1 MDKIE
6 LTYTIAAILFGASW
20 GSFLNVVISRVP
32 LNISIVYP
40 PSRCPVCNN
49 KIKPYDNIPILS
61 YLILGG
67 KCRNC
72 KTHISIQY
80 PVVELIGAIMGF
92 VLYKQFDVTFEFLY
106 YFVFVFGLIALCFI
120 DLKTWLVPNSI
131 VFILAG
137 FGLFVPLVFFII
149 KRAFFINIKN
159 SLIGGITGFV
169 IVALIIL
176 IYKFVRK
183 IDALGWGDA
192 FVLGVIGIYLTFR
205 GALYSLFF
213 AVIQASI
220 VGIILIILNKKSTVP
235 YEDVKEDDP
244 IKNKTALPFVP
255 FLVLGALEYLFF
267 GDKIINFYYNLM
279 KL

>member
-72 KTHISIQY
+72 KTKISIQY
-80 PVVELIGAIMGF
+80 PTVELIGAIMGF
-92 VLYKQFDVTFEFLY
+92 ILYKQFDVTFEFLY

-131 VFILAG
+131 VFILGG
-137 FGLFVPLVFFII
+137 FGILVPLIFFII
-149 KRAFFINIKN
+149 KRPFFIHIKN
-159 SLIGGITGFV
+159 SFIGGVTGFV
-169 IVALIIL
+169 IIAAIIL

-192 FVLGVIGIYLTFR
+192 FVLGVIGIYLTFN

-220 VGIILIILNKKSTVP
+220 VGIIFIILNKKSTVP

-255 FLVLGALEYLFF
+255 FLVLGALEYLFL
-267 GDKIINFYYNLM
+267 GDKIINFYYNLI

>member
-72 KTHISIQY
+72 KTKISIQY
-80 PVVELIGAIMGF
+80 PTVELIGAIMGF
-92 VLYKQFDVTFEFLY
+92 ILYKQFDITFEFLY

-131 VFILAG
+131 VFILGG
-137 FGLFVPLVFFII
+137 FGLLIPFVFFII
-149 KRAFFINIKN
+149 KRPFFIHIKN
-159 SLIGGITGFV
+159 SFIGGITGFV
-169 IVALIIL
+169 IIAGIIL

-220 VGIILIILNKKSTVP
+220 VGIIFIILNKKSTVP

-255 FLVLGALEYLFF
+255 FLVLGALEYLFL
-267 GDKIINFYYNLM
+267 GDKIINFYYNLI

>member
-72 KTHISIQY
+72 KTKISIQY
-80 PVVELIGAIMGF
+80 PTVELIGAIMGF
-92 VLYKQFDVTFEFLY
+92 ILYKQFDVTFEFLY

-131 VFILAG
+131 VFVLGG
-137 FGLFVPLVFFII
+137 FGILVPLIFFII
-149 KRAFFINIKN
+149 KRPFFINIKN
-159 SLIGGITGFV
+159 SFIGGVTGFV
-169 IVALIIL
+169 IIAAIIL

-192 FVLGVIGIYLTFR
+192 FVLAIIGIYLTFN

-220 VGIILIILNKKSTVP
+220 IGIILIILNKKSTVP

-255 FLVLGALEYLFF
+255 FLVLGALEYLFL
-267 GDKIINFYYNLM
+267 GDKIINFYYNLI

>member
-72 KTHISIQY
+72 KTKISIQY
-80 PVVELIGAIMGF
+80 PTVELIGAIMGF
-92 VLYKQFDVTFEFLY
+92 ILYKQFDVTFEFLY

-131 VFILAG
+131 VFILGG
-137 FGLFVPLVFFII
+137 FGLLIPFVFFII
-149 KRAFFINIKN
+149 KRPFFIHIKN
-159 SLIGGITGFV
+159 SFIGGITGFV
-169 IVALIIL
+169 IIAGIIL

-220 VGIILIILNKKSTVP
+220 VGIIFIILNKKSTVP

-255 FLVLGALEYLFF
+255 FLVLGALEYLFL
-267 GDKIINFYYNLM
+267 GDKIINFYYNLI

>member
-72 KTHISIQY
+72 KTKISIQY
-80 PVVELIGAIMGF
+80 PTVELIGAIMGF
-92 VLYKQFDVTFEFLY
+92 ILYKQFDVTFEFLY

-131 VFILAG
+131 VFVLGG
-137 FGLFVPLVFFII
+137 FGILVPLIFFII
-149 KRAFFINIKN
+149 KRPFFINITN
-159 SLIGGITGFV
+159 SFIGGVTGFV
-169 IVALIIL
+169 IIAAIIL

-192 FVLGVIGIYLTFR
+192 FVLAIIGIYLTFN

-220 VGIILIILNKKSTVP
+220 IGIILIILNKKSTVP

-255 FLVLGALEYLFF
+255 FLVLGALEYLFL
-267 GDKIINFYYNLM
+267 GDKIINFYYNLI